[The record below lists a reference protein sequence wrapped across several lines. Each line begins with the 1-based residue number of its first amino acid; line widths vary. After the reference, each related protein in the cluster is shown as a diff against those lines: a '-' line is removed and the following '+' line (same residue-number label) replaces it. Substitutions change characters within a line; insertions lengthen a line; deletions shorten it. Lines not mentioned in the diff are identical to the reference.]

1 MNMARK
7 RSEDYFETFVKLV
20 DYSCQA
26 ANLLND
32 IMSDFNP
39 DLLREKMT
47 EMHEIEHA
55 GDTERH
61 AMIRRLSKEFITP
74 IDREDIMQLAD
85 AIDDVTDTIE
95 DVLLRLYMF
104 NIRSI
109 KDHAKKMA
117 EIIVKCCNA
126 LKQALAEF
134 RDFQKSKVLHDLLV
148 EINVLEE
155 NGDKLYTEAV
165 HYLYVNS
172 KNVVEIMAW
181 DQTYDY
187 LENCCDACE
196 EVANVVENII
206 LKNS

>member
-1 MNMARK
+1 MARK
-7 RSEDYFETFVKLV
+7 RSEDYFDTFVKLV
-20 DYSCQA
+20 EYSCQA
-26 ANLLND
+26 ADLLND
-32 IMSDFNP
+32 IMNNFNAEI
-39 DLLREKMT
+39 LREKMN

-61 AMIRRLSKEFITP
+61 VMIRKLSKEFITP
-74 IDREDIMQLAD
+74 IDREDIMLLPD

-104 NIRSI
+104 NILSI
-109 KDHAKKMA
+109 KDYAKKMA
-117 EIIVKCCNA
+117 EIIVNCCNA
-126 LKQALAEF
+126 LKQALKEF
-134 RDFQKSKVLHDLLV
+134 HDFQKSKILHELIV
-148 EINVLEE
+148 EVNVLEE
-155 NGDKLYTEAV
+155 KGDKLYTEAV
-165 HYLYVNS
+165 HSLYVNS

-196 EVANVVENII
+196 EVANVIENII

>member
-1 MNMARK
+1 MARK
-7 RSEDYFETFVKLV
+7 RSEDYFDTFVKLV

-26 ANLLND
+26 ANLLDD
-32 IMSDFNP
+32 IMNNFNA
-39 DLLREKMT
+39 DLLHEKMN
-47 EMHEIEHA
+47 EMHKIEHG

-61 AMIRRLSKEFITP
+61 AMIRKLSREFITP
-74 IDREDIMQLAD
+74 IEREDIMSLAD

-95 DVLLRLYMF
+95 DVLFRLYMF
-104 NIRSI
+104 NIRSV
-109 KDHAKKMA
+109 KEHARKMT

-126 LKQALAEF
+126 LKQALEEF
-134 RDFQKSKVLHDLLV
+134 RHFQKSKILHDLIV
-148 EINVLEE
+148 EVNVLEE
-155 NGDKLYTEAV
+155 KGDKLYTEAV
-165 HYLYVNS
+165 RHLYVNS

-196 EVANVVENII
+196 EVANVIEYII

>member
-1 MNMARK
+1 MARK
-7 RSEDYFETFVKLV
+7 RSEDYFEAFVKLV

-32 IMSDFNP
+32 IMNNYNA
-39 DLLREKMT
+39 DLIREKMD
-47 EMHEIEHA
+47 EMHKIEHG

-61 AMIRRLSKEFITP
+61 ALIEKLSKEFITP
-74 IDREDIMQLAD
+74 IDREDIISLAD

-95 DVLLRLYMF
+95 DVVLRMYMF
-104 NIRSI
+104 NIRYVN
-109 KDHAKKMA
+109 DYAKKMT
-117 EIIVKCCNA
+117 EIIVKCCNT
-126 LKQALAEF
+126 LKQALVEF
-134 RDFQKSKVLHDLLV
+134 RNFQKSKILHKLV
-148 EINVLEE
+148 IEVNVAEE
-155 NGDKLYTEAV
+155 DGDKLYFEAV
-165 HYLYVNS
+165 RHLYVNS

-196 EVANVVENII
+196 EVANVIEYIV

>member
-1 MNMARK
+1 MARK
-7 RSEDYFETFVKLV
+7 RSEDYFDTFVKLV

-26 ANLLND
+26 ANLLYDTMKN
-32 IMSDFNP
+32 FNAG
-39 DLLREKMT
+39 LLREKMN
-47 EMHEIEHA
+47 EMHEIEHG

-61 AMIRRLSKEFITP
+61 AMIRRLSRDFITP
-74 IDREDIMQLAD
+74 IDREDIMSLAD

-104 NIRSI
+104 NILSI
-109 KDHAKKMA
+109 KDYGIKMT

-126 LKQALAEF
+126 LKQALDEF
-134 RDFQKSKVLHDLLV
+134 RHFQKSKSLHDFIV
-148 EINVLEE
+148 EVNVLEE
-155 NGDKLYTEAV
+155 EGDRLYSEAV
-165 HYLYVNS
+165 RHLYVNS

-196 EVANVVENII
+196 EVANVIEYII

>member
-1 MNMARK
+1 MARK
-7 RSEDYFETFVKLV
+7 RGEDYFDTFVRLV
-20 DYSCQA
+20 EHSCKA
-26 ANLLND
+26 AELLND
-32 IMSDFNP
+32 IMNSYNADQ
-39 DLLREKMT
+39 LREKMD
-47 EMHEIEHA
+47 EMHEIENF
-55 GDTERH
+55 GDSERH
-61 AMIRRLSKEFITP
+61 AMIRRLSREFITP
-74 IDREDIMQLAD
+74 IEREDIMSLAD

-109 KDHAKKMA
+109 KEYAKKMA
-117 EIIVKCCNA
+117 EIIVKCCKA

-134 RDFQKSKVLHDLLV
+134 RDFQKSKTLHDFIV
-148 EINVLEE
+148 EVNVLEE
-155 NGDKLYTEAV
+155 EGDRLYTEAV
-165 HYLYVNS
+165 RDLYVNS

-196 EVANVVENII
+196 EVANVIEYII

>member
-1 MNMARK
+1 MARK
-7 RSEDYFETFVKLV
+7 RSEDYFDTFVKLV
-20 DYSCQA
+20 EYSCQA
-26 ANLLND
+26 ADLLND
-32 IMSDFNP
+32 IMNNFNAEI
-39 DLLREKMT
+39 LREKMN

-61 AMIRRLSKEFITP
+61 VMIRKLSKEFITP
-74 IDREDIMQLAD
+74 IDREDIMLLAD

-104 NIRSI
+104 NILSI
-109 KDHAKKMA
+109 KDYAKKMA
-117 EIIVKCCNA
+117 EIIVNCCNA
-126 LKQALAEF
+126 LKQALKEF
-134 RDFQKSKVLHDLLV
+134 HDFQKSKILHELIV
-148 EINVLEE
+148 EVNVLEE
-155 NGDKLYTEAV
+155 KGDKLYTEAV
-165 HYLYVNS
+165 HSLYVNS

-196 EVANVVENII
+196 EVANVIENII